1 MFNTK
6 TIMAHVFLFFTI
18 FAHAQKQENVNKDV
32 TFSGIN
38 FKTQEVIIRFPKK
51 KLIRLLLNNIRIRFL
66 NILDLDVMEMN
77 LR

>member
-32 TFSGIN
+32 TFLGIN
-38 FKTQEVIIRFPKK
+38 FKTQEVNYKISKK
-51 KLIRLLLNNIRIRFL
+51 ETYQIAIEQYYKNNRR
-66 NILDLDVMEMN
+66 
-77 LR
+77 RG

>member
-38 FKTQEVIIRFPKK
+38 FKTQEVNYKK
-51 KLIRLLLNNIRIRFL
+51 
-66 NILDLDVMEMN
+66 
-77 LR
+77 